1 MEVTGINA
9 KLGSMTKRW
18 WILGAVACGTFMA
31 TLDSSIVNIALPT
44 LTKELVSDLTRVK
57 WVVILYL
64 LVITCL
70 LLPFGRLSDQLGR
83 KRVFQSGYLIFT
95 IGSGLCSIAPTLW
108 WLVAA
113 RVVQAIGASMLMA
126 NGPAIITAAFPG
138 DGRGGALGTL
148 SMVVSAGLI
157 SGPSLGGLLISGFGW
172 RSIFLINIPVGLAG
186 FALAQHF
193 LDPDFKTEPK
203 PQPRFSSFDWK
214 GAILQ
219 SVILLSLIVLFD
231 PPTFSF
237 GGAASMHVSRLF
249 LGIIVLGLILIFIAV
264 ESEAIAPLFDLSL
277 MKIRTFWTSNLA
289 SLLTFVAFSAVT
301 VLMPFFLEEAMH
313 LPTHATGAL
322 MTAVP
327 VTILI
332 VAPISGRLSD
342 KLGGRGLSVAGSLV
356 GALALLAMAGGFG
369 AGINEAMS
377 THMIAMSLA
386 AIGLAIGLF
395 QSPNNNAIMGAVPI
409 NKIGVASAFLAT
421 IRNLG
426 LVIGTGLATGVFSW
440 RMGVTH
446 GDFVHSL
453 HFTHLLAAFVALLAT
468 IASFGKKEA

>member
-1 MEVTGINA
+1 
-9 KLGSMTKRW
+9 MTKRW

-44 LTKELVSDLTRVK
+44 LTKELASDLSQVK

-64 LVITCL
+64 LTITCL

-95 IGSGLCSIAPTLW
+95 FGSILCSFAPSLHL
-108 WLVAA
+108 LVSA
-113 RVVQAIGASMLMA
+113 RVIQAIGASMLMA

-157 SGPSLGGLLISGFGW
+157 SGPSLGGLLISAFGW
-172 RSIFLINIPVGLAG
+172 RSIFLLNIPIGIIGVFLV
-186 FALAQHF
+186 QHF
-193 LDPDFKTEPK
+193 LDKDIEPEGRI
-203 PQPRFSSFDWK
+203 PFDWM

-219 SVILLSLIVLFD
+219 SVILISMIVIFD
-231 PPTFSF
+231 PPTLSL
-237 GGAASMHVSRLF
+237 GAASYHLSRFFLACIVAGMVS
-249 LGIIVLGLILIFIAV
+249 IFIAV
-264 ESEAIAPLFDLSL
+264 ESQAAAPLFDLSL
-277 MKIRTFWTSNLA
+277 MRIQTFWTSNLA
-289 SLLTFVAFSAVT
+289 ALLTFVAFSAVT
-301 VLMPFFLEEAMH
+301 VLMPFFLEEVMH
-313 LPTHATGAL
+313 LQTHATGAL

-327 VTILI
+327 LTILI

-342 KLGGRGLSVAGSLV
+342 KFGGRGLSVAGSLV
-356 GALALLAMAGGFG
+356 GALALFGMAGGFG
-369 AGINEAMS
+369 AGITDTMS
-377 THMIAMSLA
+377 THAVIFALA
-386 AIGLAIGLF
+386 SIGLAIGLF

-426 LVIGTGLATGVFSW
+426 LVIGTGLATGIFTW
-440 RMGVTH
+440 RMDLTH

-453 HFTHLLAAFVALLAT
+453 HFTHLMAAGVAVLAT